1 MLEEIIGDRLVT
13 QHAERGL
20 RERLHGRQPA
30 CIEVKKTRRFAPC
43 KITATQNLAF
53 LGNGSCERPQSTCGM
68 CAPSASPSRM
78 RGEQSRRCAPH
89 PQGRCAA
96 NANPMERKRD
106 ASREAR
112 MRSTQI
118 KSHLMGI
125 TIAHGPG
132 GRAAL
137 RVLWRKH
144 EAASRL
150 TGRTY
155 PTKMHSPQL
164 RASEV
169 FPLFRSFRQLG
180 S

>member
-1 MLEEIIGDRLVT
+1 
-13 QHAERGL
+13 
-20 RERLHGRQPA
+20 
-30 CIEVKKTRRFAPC
+30 
-43 KITATQNLAF
+43 
-53 LGNGSCERPQSTCGM
+53 
-68 CAPSASPSRM
+68 
-78 RGEQSRRCAPH
+78 
-89 PQGRCAA
+89 
-96 NANPMERKRD
+96 
-106 ASREAR
+106 
-112 MRSTQI
+112 MRSTQG
-118 KSHLMGI
+118 KSHPMGI